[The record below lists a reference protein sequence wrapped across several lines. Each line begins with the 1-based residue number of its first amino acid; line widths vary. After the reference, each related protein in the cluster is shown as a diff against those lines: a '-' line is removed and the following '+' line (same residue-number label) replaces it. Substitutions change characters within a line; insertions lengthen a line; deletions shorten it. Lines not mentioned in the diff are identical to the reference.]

1 MTRPIRLEIS
11 LPAIRHNFQF
21 IRQHARSRQLF
32 AVIKADAYGHGVVD
46 TAKALAD
53 QADGFALLNIED
65 AVRLREAGIRQPI
78 ALLEGP
84 FDAAEAA
91 AMADYRLGGAAH
103 SIEQMDWLAK
113 GSAERPVEVWLK
125 INSGMNRLG
134 FRLEQAADALARLR
148 ALPAV
153 RPTTIMTHFATADED
168 YGVAEQWERF
178 QPAAAASGLAVCAAN
193 SAALL
198 RHPPTHGDIGRP
210 GIALYG
216 ASPFGNAT
224 GAELGLIP
232 AMTLS
237 ADIIAVQH
245 LQPDDAVGYGRRFI
259 AERAM
264 RIGIVACGYADGY
277 PRVAAN
283 GTPVAVDGQ
292 ASGTVGRVS
301 MDMLAVDLSHL
312 PQAGIGSRV
321 ELWGPQVPIEQ
332 VAAAA
337 GTLSYELMSAVM
349 PRVPRIAHS

>member
-11 LPAIRHNFQF
+11 LPAIRRNFQF
-21 IRQHARSRQLF
+21 IRQHSQSRKLF
-32 AVIKADAYGHGVVD
+32 AVIKADAYGHGVLD

-65 AVRLREAGIRQPI
+65 AARLREAGIRQPI

-91 AMADYRLGGAAH
+91 AMADYRLSGAIH
-103 SIEQMDWLAK
+103 TLEQMAWLAK
-113 GSAERPVEVWLK
+113 GSAERLVDIWLK

-134 FRLEQAADALARLR
+134 FRPEQASDALTRLR
-148 ALPAV
+148 SMPGV
-153 RPTTIMTHFATADED
+153 RPAAIMTHFATADD
-168 YGVAEQWERF
+168 DFGVAEQWSRF
-178 QPAAAASGLAVCAAN
+178 APVAVASGLPVCAAN

-198 RHPPTHGDIGRP
+198 RHPLTHGDIGRP
-210 GIALYG
+210 GVALYG
-216 ASPFGNAT
+216 VSPFDDAT
-224 GAELGLIP
+224 GVELGLEP

-237 ADIIAVQH
+237 ADIIAVQQ
-245 LQPDDAVGYGRRFI
+245 LQEGDAVGYGRRFI
-259 AERAM
+259 ADRAM

-277 PRVAAN
+277 PRLAAN

-292 ASGTVGRVS
+292 ASGTVARVS

-321 ELWGPQVPIEQ
+321 ELWGSQVPIEQ

-337 GTLSYELMSAVM
+337 GTISYELMSAVM
-349 PRVPRIAHS
+349 PRVPRRALD